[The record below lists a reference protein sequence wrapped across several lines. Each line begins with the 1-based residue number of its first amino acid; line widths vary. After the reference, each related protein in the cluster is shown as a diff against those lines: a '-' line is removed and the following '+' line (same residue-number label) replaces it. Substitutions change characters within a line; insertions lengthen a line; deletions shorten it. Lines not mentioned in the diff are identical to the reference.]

1 MRFLKGGDGM
11 PKVVLNAAQR
21 RDYKVRDFK
30 GWVVKQM
37 KLNGK
42 RQVDVAEVLGVSVG
56 RVSQML
62 KIPDKGCKAKV
73 NPDPFSYGQ
82 VLALCELFEVDDDE
96 RRKLLTM

>member
-1 MRFLKGGDGM
+1 M
-11 PKVVLNAAQR
+11 PRVALAAAQR

-37 KLNGK
+37 KLTGK
-42 RQVDVAEVLGVSVG
+42 RQADVAAVLGVSAG

-62 KIPDKGCKAKV
+62 KIPQKGDRT

-82 VLALCELFEVDDDE
+82 VLALCEFFGVDGEE
-96 RRKLLTM
+96 RQKLLTL